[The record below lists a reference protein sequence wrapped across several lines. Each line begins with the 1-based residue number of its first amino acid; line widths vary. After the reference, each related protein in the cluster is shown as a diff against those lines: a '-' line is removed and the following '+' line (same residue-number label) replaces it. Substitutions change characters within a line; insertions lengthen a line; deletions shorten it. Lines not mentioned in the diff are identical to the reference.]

1 MCMLRRPFEV
11 AAAAASEPGAISALP
26 PPLGLTLG
34 LTTCYDM
41 RFPEV
46 RALRFAP
53 QATAT

>member
-1 MCMLRRPFEV
+1 MLRRPFEV
-11 AAAAASEPGAISALP
+11 AAAAASEQGAISALPPP